1 MESHK
6 ILPMVWSDFDVLVI
20 HGDEGSHEETSVG
33 LSTVPGQNWT
43 GSFQEALFNP
53 S

>member
-6 ILPMVWSDFDVLVI
+6 ILRMVSSDVDVLVI
-20 HGDEGSHEETSVG
+20 HGDQGSHEETSEGV
-33 LSTVPGQNWT
+33 STLPGRNWT
-43 GSFQEALFNP
+43 GSFQEALVNP